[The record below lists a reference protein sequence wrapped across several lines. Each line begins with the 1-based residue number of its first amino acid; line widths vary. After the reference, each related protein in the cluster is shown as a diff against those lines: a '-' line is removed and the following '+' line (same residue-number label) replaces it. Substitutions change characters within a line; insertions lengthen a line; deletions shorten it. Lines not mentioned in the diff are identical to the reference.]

1 MTGIIKGDNGGR
13 GEGSVGIPLEQLAVN
28 TIRMLA
34 LDAIQ
39 KAKSGH
45 PGLPL
50 GAAPIG
56 YVLFRRIMK
65 HNPRNPQW
73 FNRDRFILSAGHGS
87 AMLYALLYLCGYEKM
102 SLEELKNFRQWGSL
116 TPGHPE
122 RCPECGIEMT
132 TGPLGQG
139 FATGVGVAIAEAHL
153 AARFNKPGFP
163 IIDHY
168 TYALVSDGD
177 IMEGVA
183 QEAASL
189 AGHLKLGKLIYIY
202 DNNHISLSGETK
214 ICFTEDV
221 KAHFLAY
228 GWQVLEVPDGNDL
241 EAIAQAIE
249 EAKKDTEHPSL
260 IMVTTHIG
268 YGSPKQDTFEV
279 HGSPLKPEE
288 VVETKKFFNWPLDQ
302 EFYVPPEV
310 LAHMREV
317 VALGEKEEKEW
328 QELFAAYSREYPEE
342 AKVLQMMMRGELPE
356 GWDRDLPVFTPDAGS
371 MATRSVGGKI
381 LNILADRI
389 PSLIG
394 GSADLDPS
402 TNTVLKGKGSFQAPA
417 SLPSGTQ
424 GLVDGPIGYEGRNIA
439 FGVREHAMGA
449 ILNGI
454 AIHGGLIPFGA
465 TFFVFSDYMRPA
477 VRLAALS
484 HCKVIYVWTHDS
496 VGVGE
501 DGPTHQPVE
510 HLMSFRVMPNMVC
523 IRPADANETREA
535 WKAALAWQ
543 KGPVAL
549 ILTRQ
554 NVPVIDQNKYGKA
567 EGLHKGAYIL
577 ADNSQGDPELIIL
590 ASGSEVHV
598 ALEAYERLAAE
609 GVRVRV
615 VSMPSFELFEEQ
627 PESYREE
634 VLPRKVRKRIAI
646 EAGATL
652 GWYKYVGSEGEVI
665 GIDRF
670 GASAP
675 GKLVLEKLGLSV
687 ENLLAKARALLAQ

>member
-1 MTGIIKGDNGGR
+1 M
-13 GEGSVGIPLEQLAVN
+13 EEPLEQLAVK

-34 LDAIQ
+34 LDTVQ

-56 YVLFRRIMK
+56 YVLFRRFLK

-87 AMLYALLYLCGYEKM
+87 ALLYALLYLSGYEGI
-102 SLEELKNFRQWGSL
+102 SLEELKNFRQWGSH

-122 RCPECGIEMT
+122 RCVSCGIETT

-153 AARFNKPGFP
+153 AARFNRPGFP
-163 IIDHY
+163 VIDHY

-177 IMEGVA
+177 LMEGVA

-189 AGHLKLGKLIYIY
+189 AGHLRLGKLIYLF
-202 DNNHISLSGETK
+202 DSNRVSLSGETRV
-214 ICFTEDV
+214 CFTEDV
-221 KAHFLAY
+221 KKHFEAY
-228 GWQVLEVPDGNDL
+228 GWQVLEVRDGNDL
-241 EAIAQAIE
+241 EELARTVE
-249 EAKKDTEHPSL
+249 EAREDKEHPSL
-260 IMVTTHIG
+260 IVVSTHIG

-279 HGSPLKPEE
+279 HGAPLKPEE
-288 VVETKKFFNWPLDQ
+288 VVETKKFFGWPVES
-302 EFYVPPEV
+302 EFYVPDEV
-310 LAHMREV
+310 LTHMREIIGE
-317 VALGEKEEKEW
+317 GEKQEREW
-328 QELFAAYSREYPEE
+328 QNLFEAYSREFPEE
-342 AKVLQMMMRGELPE
+342 AATLRMMMAGELPT
-356 GWDRDLPVFTPDAGS
+356 GWADNLPVFEPGAGA

-381 LNILADRI
+381 LNLLAEKV
-389 PSLIG
+389 PALIG

-402 TNTVLKGKGSFQAPA
+402 TNTVLKGKGSFQAPG
-417 SLPSGTQ
+417 SCPSGTQ
-424 GLVDGPIGYEGRNIA
+424 GLVDGPLGYEGRNIA

-484 HCKVIYVWTHDS
+484 HCKVVYVWTHDS

-510 HLMSFRVMPNMVC
+510 HLMSLRAMPNLIL

-535 WKAALAWQ
+535 WKVALERQ
-543 KGPVAL
+543 GGPVAL

-554 NVPVIDQNKYGKA
+554 NVPILDQNKYGRA
-567 EGLHKGAYIL
+567 EGLRKGAYIL
-577 ADNSQGDPELIIL
+577 TDNSDGNPELIII

-598 ALEAYERLAAE
+598 ALETYEKLVAE
-609 GVRVRV
+609 GVKVRV
-615 VSMPSFELFEEQ
+615 VSMPSFELFEMQ
-627 PESYREE
+627 PKEYRDT
-634 VLPRKVRKRIAI
+634 VLPPAVRKRLAI

-652 GWYKYVGSEGEVI
+652 GWYKYVGTEGEVV

-675 GKLVLEKLGLSV
+675 GKVVLERLGISA
-687 ENLLAKARALLAQ
+687 ENLLSKAKALLGR

>member
-1 MTGIIKGDNGGR
+1 
-13 GEGSVGIPLEQLAVN
+13 LEQLAVK

-34 LDAIQ
+34 LDTVQ

-56 YVLFRRIMK
+56 YVLFRRFLK
-65 HNPRNPQW
+65 HNPRNPRW

-87 AMLYALLYLCGYEKM
+87 ALLYALLYLSGYEGI
-102 SLEELKNFRQWGSL
+102 SLEELKNFRQWGSH

-122 RCPECGIEMT
+122 RCVSCGIETT

-153 AARFNKPGFP
+153 AARFNRPGFP
-163 IIDHY
+163 VIDHY

-177 IMEGVA
+177 LMEGVA

-189 AGHLKLGKLIYIY
+189 AGHLRLGKLIYLF
-202 DNNHISLSGETK
+202 DSNKISLSGETRV
-214 ICFTEDV
+214 CFTEDV
-221 KAHFLAY
+221 KKHFEAY
-228 GWQVLEVPDGNDL
+228 GWQVLEVRDGNNL
-241 EAIAQAIE
+241 EELAQAIK
-249 EAKKDTEHPSL
+249 EAREDKEHPSL
-260 IMVTTHIG
+260 IVVSTHIG

-279 HGSPLKPEE
+279 HGAPLKPEE
-288 VVETKKFFNWPLDQ
+288 VVETKKFFGWPVES
-302 EFYVPPEV
+302 EFYVPDEV
-310 LAHMREV
+310 LTHMREIIGE
-317 VALGEKEEKEW
+317 GEKQEREW
-328 QELFAAYSREYPEE
+328 QNLFEAYSREFPEE
-342 AKVLQMMMRGELPE
+342 AATLRMMMAGELPT
-356 GWDRDLPVFTPDAGS
+356 GWADNLPIFEPAAGA

-381 LNILADRI
+381 LNLLAEKV
-389 PSLIG
+389 PALIG

-402 TNTVLKGKGSFQAPA
+402 TNTVLKGKGSFQAPGNC
-417 SLPSGTQ
+417 PQGTQ
-424 GLVDGPIGYEGRNIA
+424 GLVDGPLGYEGRNIA

-484 HCKVIYVWTHDS
+484 HCKVVYVWTHDS

-510 HLMSFRVMPNMVC
+510 HLMSLRAMPNLIL

-535 WKAALAWQ
+535 WKVALERQ
-543 KGPVAL
+543 GGPVAL

-554 NVPVIDQNKYGKA
+554 NVPILDQNKYGRA
-567 EGLHKGAYIL
+567 EGLRKGAYIL
-577 ADNSQGDPELIIL
+577 TDNSDGNPELIII

-598 ALEAYERLAAE
+598 ALEAYEKLVAE
-609 GVRVRV
+609 GVKVRV
-615 VSMPSFELFEEQ
+615 VSMPSFELFEMQ
-627 PESYREE
+627 PKEYRDT
-634 VLPRKVRKRIAI
+634 VLPPAVRKRLAI

-652 GWYKYVGSEGEVI
+652 GWYKYVGTEGEVV

-675 GKLVLEKLGLSV
+675 GKVVLERLGISA
-687 ENLLAKARALLAQ
+687 ENLLSKAKALLGR

>member
-1 MTGIIKGDNGGR
+1 MKEV
-13 GEGSVGIPLEQLAVN
+13 EGPLEQLAVK

-34 LDAIQ
+34 LDTVQ

-56 YVLFRRIMK
+56 YVLFRRFLK
-65 HNPRNPQW
+65 HNPRNPRW

-87 AMLYALLYLCGYEKM
+87 ALLYALLYLSGYEGI
-102 SLEELKNFRQWGSL
+102 SLEELKNFRQWGSH

-122 RCPECGIEMT
+122 RCVSCGIETT

-153 AARFNKPGFP
+153 AARFNRPGFP
-163 IIDHY
+163 VIDHY

-177 IMEGVA
+177 LMEGVA

-189 AGHLKLGKLIYIY
+189 AGHLRLGKLIYLF
-202 DNNHISLSGETK
+202 DSNRVSLSGETRV
-214 ICFTEDV
+214 CFTEDV
-221 KAHFLAY
+221 KKHFEAY
-228 GWQVLEVPDGNDL
+228 GWQVLEVRDGNNL
-241 EAIAQAIE
+241 EELAQAIK
-249 EAKKDTEHPSL
+249 EAREDKEHPSL
-260 IMVTTHIG
+260 IVVSTHIG

-279 HGSPLKPEE
+279 HGAPLKPEE
-288 VVETKKFFNWPLDQ
+288 VVETKKFFGWPVES
-302 EFYVPPEV
+302 EFYVPDEV
-310 LAHMREV
+310 LTHMREIIGE
-317 VALGEKEEKEW
+317 GEKQEREW
-328 QELFAAYSREYPEE
+328 QNLFEAYSREFPEE
-342 AKVLQMMMRGELPE
+342 AATLRMMMAGELPT
-356 GWDRDLPVFTPDAGS
+356 GWADNLPIFEPAAGA

-381 LNILADRI
+381 LNLLAEKV
-389 PSLIG
+389 PALIG

-402 TNTVLKGKGSFQAPA
+402 TNTALKGKGSFQAPG
-417 SLPSGTQ
+417 SCPSGTQ
-424 GLVDGPIGYEGRNIA
+424 GLVDGPLGYEGRNIA

-484 HCKVIYVWTHDS
+484 HCKVVYVWTHDS

-510 HLMSFRVMPNMVC
+510 HLMSLRAMPNLIL

-535 WKAALAWQ
+535 WKVALERQ
-543 KGPVAL
+543 GGPVAL

-554 NVPVIDQNKYGKA
+554 NVPILDQNKYGRA
-567 EGLHKGAYIL
+567 EGLRKGAYIL
-577 ADNSQGDPELIIL
+577 TDNSDGNPELIII

-598 ALEAYERLAAE
+598 ALETYEKLVAE
-609 GVRVRV
+609 GVKVRV
-615 VSMPSFELFEEQ
+615 VSMPSFELFEMQLKE
-627 PESYREE
+627 YRDT
-634 VLPRKVRKRIAI
+634 VLPPAVRKRLAI

-652 GWYKYVGSEGEVI
+652 GWYKYVGTEGEVV

-675 GKLVLEKLGLSV
+675 GKVVLERLGISA
-687 ENLLAKARALLAQ
+687 ENLLSKAKALLGR

>member
-1 MTGIIKGDNGGR
+1 VKEV
-13 GEGSVGIPLEQLAVN
+13 EGPLEQLAVK

-34 LDAIQ
+34 LDTVQ

-56 YVLFRRIMK
+56 YVLFRRFLK
-65 HNPRNPQW
+65 HNPRNPRW

-87 AMLYALLYLCGYEKM
+87 ALLYALLYLSGYEGI
-102 SLEELKNFRQWGSL
+102 SLEELKNFRQWGSH

-122 RCPECGIEMT
+122 RCVSCGIETT

-153 AARFNKPGFP
+153 AARFNRPGFP
-163 IIDHY
+163 VIDHY

-177 IMEGVA
+177 LMEGVA

-189 AGHLKLGKLIYIY
+189 AGHLRLGKLIYLF
-202 DNNHISLSGETK
+202 DSNKISLSGETRV
-214 ICFTEDV
+214 CFTEDV
-221 KAHFLAY
+221 KKHFEAY
-228 GWQVLEVPDGNDL
+228 GWQVLEVRDGNDL
-241 EAIAQAIE
+241 EELARTVE
-249 EAKKDTEHPSL
+249 EAREDKEHPSL
-260 IMVTTHIG
+260 IVVSTHIG

-279 HGSPLKPEE
+279 HGAPLKPEE
-288 VVETKKFFNWPLDQ
+288 VVETKKFFGWPVES
-302 EFYVPPEV
+302 EFYVPDEV
-310 LAHMREV
+310 LTHMREIIGE
-317 VALGEKEEKEW
+317 GEKQEREW
-328 QELFAAYSREYPEE
+328 QNLFEAYSREFPEE
-342 AKVLQMMMRGELPE
+342 AATLRMMMAGELPT
-356 GWDRDLPVFTPDAGS
+356 GWADNLPIFEPGAGA

-381 LNILADRI
+381 LNLLAEKV
-389 PSLIG
+389 PALIG

-402 TNTVLKGKGSFQAPA
+402 TNTVLKGKGSFQAPGNC
-417 SLPSGTQ
+417 PQGTQ
-424 GLVDGPIGYEGRNIA
+424 GLVDGPLGYEGRNIA

-484 HCKVIYVWTHDS
+484 HCKVVYVWTHDS

-510 HLMSFRVMPNMVC
+510 HLMSLRAMPNLIL

-535 WKAALAWQ
+535 WKVALERQ
-543 KGPVAL
+543 GGPVAL

-554 NVPVIDQNKYGKA
+554 NVPILDQNKYGRA
-567 EGLHKGAYIL
+567 EGLRKGAYIL
-577 ADNSQGDPELIIL
+577 TDNSDGNPELIII

-598 ALEAYERLAAE
+598 ALEAYEKLVAE
-609 GVRVRV
+609 GVKVRV
-615 VSMPSFELFEEQ
+615 VSMPSFELFEMQ
-627 PESYREE
+627 PKEYRDT
-634 VLPRKVRKRIAI
+634 VLPPAVRKRLAI

-652 GWYKYVGSEGEVI
+652 GWYKYVGTEGEVV

-675 GKLVLEKLGLSV
+675 GKVVLERLGISA
-687 ENLLAKARALLAQ
+687 ENLLSKAKALLGR

>member
-1 MTGIIKGDNGGR
+1 M
-13 GEGSVGIPLEQLAVN
+13 EQLAVK

-34 LDAIQ
+34 LDTVQ

-56 YVLFRRIMK
+56 YVLFRRFLK
-65 HNPRNPQW
+65 HNPRNPRW

-87 AMLYALLYLCGYEKM
+87 ALLYALLYLSGYEGI
-102 SLEELKNFRQWGSL
+102 SLEELKNFRQWGSH

-122 RCPECGIEMT
+122 RCVSCGIETT

-153 AARFNKPGFP
+153 AARFNRPGFP
-163 IIDHY
+163 VIDHY

-177 IMEGVA
+177 LMEGVA

-189 AGHLKLGKLIYIY
+189 AGHLRLGKLIYLF
-202 DNNHISLSGETK
+202 DSNKISLSGETRV
-214 ICFTEDV
+214 CFTEDV
-221 KAHFLAY
+221 KKHFEAY
-228 GWQVLEVPDGNDL
+228 GWQVLEVRDGNNL
-241 EAIAQAIE
+241 EELAQAIK
-249 EAKKDTEHPSL
+249 EAREDKDHPSL
-260 IMVTTHIG
+260 IVVSTHIG

-279 HGSPLKPEE
+279 HGAPLKPEE
-288 VVETKKFFNWPLDQ
+288 VVETKKFFGWPVES
-302 EFYVPPEV
+302 EFYVPDEV
-310 LAHMREV
+310 LTHMREIIGE
-317 VALGEKEEKEW
+317 GEKQEREW
-328 QELFAAYSREYPEE
+328 QNLFEAYSREFPEE
-342 AKVLQMMMRGELPE
+342 AATLRMMMAGELPT
-356 GWDRDLPVFTPDAGS
+356 GWADNLPVFEPGAGA

-381 LNILADRI
+381 LNLLAEKV
-389 PSLIG
+389 PALIG

-402 TNTVLKGKGSFQAPA
+402 TNTVLKGKGSFQAPG
-417 SLPSGTQ
+417 SCPSGTQ
-424 GLVDGPIGYEGRNIA
+424 GLVDGPLGYEGRNIA

-484 HCKVIYVWTHDS
+484 HCKVVYVWTHDS

-510 HLMSFRVMPNMVC
+510 HLMSLRAMPNLIL

-535 WKAALAWQ
+535 WKVALERQ
-543 KGPVAL
+543 GGPVAL

-554 NVPVIDQNKYGKA
+554 NVPILDQNKYGRA
-567 EGLHKGAYIL
+567 EGLRKGAYIL
-577 ADNSQGDPELIIL
+577 TDNSDGNPELIII

-598 ALEAYERLAAE
+598 ALEAYEKLVAE
-609 GVRVRV
+609 GVKVRV
-615 VSMPSFELFEEQ
+615 VSMPSFELFEMQ
-627 PESYREE
+627 PKEYRDT
-634 VLPRKVRKRIAI
+634 VLPPAVRKRLAI

-652 GWYKYVGSEGEVI
+652 GWYKYVGTEGEVV

-675 GKLVLEKLGLSV
+675 GKVVLERLGISA
-687 ENLLAKARALLAQ
+687 ENLLSKAKALLGR

>member
-1 MTGIIKGDNGGR
+1 MD
-13 GEGSVGIPLEQLAVN
+13 VPLEQLAVK
-28 TIRMLA
+28 TIRMLS
-34 LDAIQ
+34 LDTVQ
-39 KAKSGH
+39 RAKSGH

-56 YVLFRRIMK
+56 YVLFRRFMN

-87 AMLYALLYLCGYEKM
+87 ALLYSLLYLSGYEGI
-102 SLEELKNFRQWGSL
+102 SLEELKNFRQWGSH

-122 RCPECGIEMT
+122 RCMKCGIETT

-153 AARFNKPGFP
+153 AARFNRPGFP
-163 IIDHY
+163 VIDHH
-168 TYALVSDGD
+168 TYALVSEGD
-177 IMEGVA
+177 LMEGVA

-189 AGHLKLGKLIYIY
+189 AGHLKLGKLIYLF
-202 DNNHISLSGETK
+202 DKNEISLSGATQ

-221 KAHFLAY
+221 KMHFLAY
-228 GWQVLEVPDGNDL
+228 GWQVLEVEDGNNL
-241 EAIAQAIE
+241 IELIQAIE
-249 EAKKDTEHPSL
+249 KAKEDREHPSL
-260 IMVTTHIG
+260 IIVSTHIG

-288 VVETKKFFNWPLDQ
+288 VVETKKFFDWPLEPD
-302 EFYVPPEV
+302 FYVPEEV
-310 LAHMREV
+310 LAHMRGVIVE
-317 VALGEKEEKEW
+317 GEKKEKEW
-328 QELFAAYSREYPEE
+328 QELFEAYLQAFPEE
-342 AKVLQMMMRGELPE
+342 AKTLKMMMAGELPE
-356 GWDRDLPVFTPDAGS
+356 NWAEGLPVFEPSAGA

-381 LNILADRI
+381 LNLLSDRI

-402 TNTVLKGKGSFQAPA
+402 TNTALKGKGSFQTPGICAPQ
-417 SLPSGTQ
+417 TQ
-424 GLVDGPIGYEGRNIA
+424 GLVDGPLGYEGRNIA

-454 AIHGGLIPFGA
+454 AVHGGLIPFGA

-477 VRLAALS
+477 VRVAALS
-484 HCKVIYVWTHDS
+484 HNKVIYVWTHDS

-501 DGPTHQPVE
+501 DGPTHQPIE
-510 HLMSFRVMPNMVC
+510 QLMSLRVMPNLIL

-535 WKAALAWQ
+535 WKVAVEH
-543 KGPVAL
+543 KNGPVAL

-554 NVPVIDQNKYGKA
+554 NVPVLDQNKYGKA
-567 EGLHKGAYIL
+567 EGLRKGAYVL
-577 ADNSQGDPELIIL
+577 ADNAQGLPELILI

-598 ALEAYERLAAE
+598 ALEAYEKLVAE
-609 GVRVRV
+609 GVKVRV
-615 VSMPSFELFEEQ
+615 VSMPSFELFEAQ
-627 PESYREE
+627 PKEYQDMI
-634 VLPRKVRKRIAI
+634 LPPAVKKRIAI

-652 GWYKYVGSEGEVI
+652 GWYKYVGQEGEVI

-675 GKLVLEKLGLSV
+675 GKLVLEKLGINV
-687 ENLLAKARALLAQ
+687 ENLLSKAKALLNR

>member
-1 MTGIIKGDNGGR
+1 M
-13 GEGSVGIPLEQLAVN
+13 EASLEQLAVK

-56 YVLFRRIMK
+56 YVLFRRFLK
-65 HNPRNPQW
+65 HNPKNPQW
-73 FNRDRFILSAGHGS
+73 FNRDRFLLSAGHGS
-87 AMLYALLYLCGYEKM
+87 AMLYALLYLCGYEGM
-102 SLEELKNFRQWGSL
+102 SLEELKNFRQWGSR

-122 RCPECGIEMT
+122 RCIQCGIETT

-153 AARFNKPGFP
+153 AARFNRPGFP
-163 IIDHY
+163 IVDHY

-177 IMEGVA
+177 LMEGVT

-189 AGHLKLGKLIYIY
+189 AGHLKLGKLVYLY
-202 DNNHISLSGETK
+202 DNNHVSLSGETK

-221 KAHFLAY
+221 KMHFTAY
-228 GWQVLEVPDGNDL
+228 GWQVLEVKDGNDL
-241 EAIAQAIE
+241 DAIARAIE

-260 IMVTTHIG
+260 IMVSTHLG

-288 VVETKKFFNWPLDQ
+288 AIETKKFFNWPLEPD
-302 EFYVPPEV
+302 FYVPEEV

-317 VALGEKEEKEW
+317 IGEGEQREKEW

-342 AKVLQMMMRGELPE
+342 AKTLKMMMNGELPPD
-356 GWDRDLPVFTPDAGS
+356 WDKNLPVFEPSAGPV
-371 MATRSVGGKI
+371 ATRSVGGKV
-381 LNILADRI
+381 LNILAERI

-402 TNTVLKGKGSFQAPA
+402 TNTVLRGKGSFQAPHTCT
-417 SLPSGTQ
+417 PGTQ
-424 GLVDGPIGYEGRNIA
+424 GLVDGPLSYEGRNIA

-454 AIHGGLIPFGA
+454 AIHGGLLPFGA

-477 VRLAALS
+477 VRIAALS
-484 HCKVIYVWTHDS
+484 HCKVVYVWTHDS

-510 HLMSFRVMPNMVC
+510 HLMSFRVMPNLVC

-535 WKAALAWQ
+535 WKVAIERQ
-543 KGPVAL
+543 EGPVAL

-554 NVPVIDQNKYGKA
+554 NVPIIDQNRYGKA
-567 EGLHKGAYIL
+567 DGLRKGAYVL
-577 ADNSQGDPELIIL
+577 ADSSQGSPDLIII

-598 ALEAYERLAAE
+598 ALEAYERLAQE
-609 GVRVRV
+609 GMKVRV

-627 PESYREE
+627 PKSYRDE
-634 VLPRKVRKRIAI
+634 VLPPTVRKRIAI
-646 EAGATL
+646 EAGASL
-652 GWYKYVGSEGEVI
+652 GWYKYVGMEGEVI
-665 GIDRF
+665 GVDRF

-675 GKLVLEKLGLSV
+675 GKLVLEKFGIGVDNLLTKART
-687 ENLLAKARALLAQ
+687 LLAK

>member
-1 MTGIIKGDNGGR
+1 MKEV
-13 GEGSVGIPLEQLAVN
+13 EGPLEQLAVK

-34 LDAIQ
+34 LDTVQ

-56 YVLFRRIMK
+56 YVLFRRFLK
-65 HNPRNPQW
+65 HNPRNPRW

-87 AMLYALLYLCGYEKM
+87 ALLYALLYLSGYEGI
-102 SLEELKNFRQWGSL
+102 SLEELKNFRQWGSH

-122 RCPECGIEMT
+122 RCVSCGIETT

-153 AARFNKPGFP
+153 AARFNRPGFP
-163 IIDHY
+163 VIDHY

-177 IMEGVA
+177 LMEGVA

-189 AGHLKLGKLIYIY
+189 AGHLRLGKLIYLF
-202 DNNHISLSGETK
+202 DSNKISLSGETRV
-214 ICFTEDV
+214 CFTEDV
-221 KAHFLAY
+221 KKHFEAY
-228 GWQVLEVPDGNDL
+228 GWQVLEVRDGNNL
-241 EAIAQAIE
+241 EELAQAIK
-249 EAKKDTEHPSL
+249 EAREDKDHPSL
-260 IMVTTHIG
+260 IVVSTHIG

-279 HGSPLKPEE
+279 HGAPLKPEE
-288 VVETKKFFNWPLDQ
+288 VVETKKFFGWPVES
-302 EFYVPPEV
+302 EFYVPDEV
-310 LAHMREV
+310 LTHMREIIGE
-317 VALGEKEEKEW
+317 GEKQEREW
-328 QELFAAYSREYPEE
+328 QNLFEAYSREFPEE
-342 AKVLQMMMRGELPE
+342 AATLRMMMAGELPT
-356 GWDRDLPVFTPDAGS
+356 GWADNLPVFEPGAGA

-381 LNILADRI
+381 LNLLAEKV
-389 PSLIG
+389 PALIG

-402 TNTVLKGKGSFQAPA
+402 TNTVLKGKGSFQAPG
-417 SLPSGTQ
+417 SCPSGTQ
-424 GLVDGPIGYEGRNIA
+424 GLVDGPLGYEGRNIA

-484 HCKVIYVWTHDS
+484 HCKVVYVWTHDS

-510 HLMSFRVMPNMVC
+510 HLMSLRAMPNLIL

-535 WKAALAWQ
+535 WKVALERQ
-543 KGPVAL
+543 GGPVAL

-554 NVPVIDQNKYGKA
+554 NVPILDQNKYGRA
-567 EGLHKGAYIL
+567 EGLRKGAYIL
-577 ADNSQGDPELIIL
+577 TDNSDGNPELIII

-598 ALEAYERLAAE
+598 ALEAYEKLVAE
-609 GVRVRV
+609 GVKVRV
-615 VSMPSFELFEEQ
+615 VSMPSFELFEMQ
-627 PESYREE
+627 PKEYRDT
-634 VLPRKVRKRIAI
+634 VLPPAVRKRLAI

-652 GWYKYVGSEGEVI
+652 GWYKYVGTEGEVV

-675 GKLVLEKLGLSV
+675 GKVVLERLGISA
-687 ENLLAKARALLAQ
+687 ENLLSKAKALLGR

>member
-1 MTGIIKGDNGGR
+1 M
-13 GEGSVGIPLEQLAVN
+13 EQLAVK

-34 LDAIQ
+34 LDTVQ

-56 YVLFRRIMK
+56 YVLFRRFLK
-65 HNPRNPQW
+65 HNPRNPRW

-87 AMLYALLYLCGYEKM
+87 ALLYALLYLSGYEGI
-102 SLEELKNFRQWGSL
+102 SLEELKNFRQWGSH

-122 RCPECGIEMT
+122 RCVSCGIETT

-153 AARFNKPGFP
+153 AARFNRPGFP
-163 IIDHY
+163 VIDHY

-177 IMEGVA
+177 LMEGVA

-189 AGHLKLGKLIYIY
+189 AGHLRLGKLIYLF
-202 DNNHISLSGETK
+202 DSNKISLSGETRV
-214 ICFTEDV
+214 CFTEDV
-221 KAHFLAY
+221 KKHFEAY
-228 GWQVLEVPDGNDL
+228 GWQVLEVRDGNNL
-241 EAIAQAIE
+241 EELAQAIK
-249 EAKKDTEHPSL
+249 EAREDKEHPSL
-260 IMVTTHIG
+260 IVVSTHIG

-279 HGSPLKPEE
+279 HGAPLKPEE
-288 VVETKKFFNWPLDQ
+288 VVETKKFFGWPVES
-302 EFYVPPEV
+302 EFYVPDEV
-310 LAHMREV
+310 LTHMREIIGE
-317 VALGEKEEKEW
+317 GEKQEREW
-328 QELFAAYSREYPEE
+328 QNLFEAYSREFPEE
-342 AKVLQMMMRGELPE
+342 AATLRMMMAGELPT
-356 GWDRDLPVFTPDAGS
+356 GWADNLPIFEPAAGA

-381 LNILADRI
+381 LNLLAEKV
-389 PSLIG
+389 PALIG

-402 TNTVLKGKGSFQAPA
+402 TNTVLKGKGSFQAPGNC
-417 SLPSGTQ
+417 PQGTQ
-424 GLVDGPIGYEGRNIA
+424 GLVDGPLGYEGRNIA

-484 HCKVIYVWTHDS
+484 HCKVVYVWTHDS

-510 HLMSFRVMPNMVC
+510 HLMSLRAMPNLIL

-535 WKAALAWQ
+535 WKVALERQ
-543 KGPVAL
+543 GGPVAL

-554 NVPVIDQNKYGKA
+554 NVPILDQNKYGRA
-567 EGLHKGAYIL
+567 EGLRKGAYIL
-577 ADNSQGDPELIIL
+577 TDNSDGNPELIII

-598 ALEAYERLAAE
+598 ALEAYEKLVAE
-609 GVRVRV
+609 GVKVRV
-615 VSMPSFELFEEQ
+615 VSMPSFELFEMQ
-627 PESYREE
+627 PKEYRDT
-634 VLPRKVRKRIAI
+634 VLPPAVRKRLAI

-652 GWYKYVGSEGEVI
+652 GWYKYVGTEGEVV

-675 GKLVLEKLGLSV
+675 GKVVLERLGISA
-687 ENLLAKARALLAQ
+687 ENLLSKAKALLGR

>member
-1 MTGIIKGDNGGR
+1 M
-13 GEGSVGIPLEQLAVN
+13 SLEQLAVK

-34 LDAIQ
+34 LDTVQ

-50 GAAPIG
+50 GAAPVG
-56 YVLFRRIMK
+56 YILFRRFMN

-87 AMLYALLYLCGYEKM
+87 ALLYSLLYLSGYEGI
-102 SLEELKNFRQWGSL
+102 SLGELKNFRQWGSH

-122 RCPECGIEMT
+122 RCIECGIETT

-139 FATGVGVAIAEAHL
+139 FAMGVGVAIAEAHL
-153 AARFNKPGFP
+153 AARFNRPGFP
-163 IIDHY
+163 VIDHY
-168 TYALVSDGD
+168 TYALVSEGD

-189 AGHLKLGKLIYIY
+189 AGHLKLGKLIYLF
-202 DNNHISLSGETK
+202 DSNEISLSGETR

-221 KAHFLAY
+221 KMHFVAY
-228 GWQVLEVPDGNDL
+228 GWQVLEVKDGNDL
-241 EAIAQAIE
+241 TELARAIE
-249 EAKKDTEHPSL
+249 KAKEDKEHPSL
-260 IMVTTHIG
+260 IMVSTHIG

-288 VVETKKFFNWPLDQ
+288 VVETKKFFGWPLEPD
-302 EFYVPPEV
+302 FYVPEEV
-310 LAHMREV
+310 LSHMREV
-317 VALGEKEEKEW
+317 ISEGEKKEQEW
-328 QELFAAYSREYPEE
+328 QELLEAYSRAFPEE
-342 AKVLQMMMRGELPE
+342 AKMLRMMTAGELPE
-356 GWDRDLPVFTPDAGS
+356 NWAEGLPVFEPSAGT

-381 LNILADRI
+381 LNLLSDKV

-402 TNTVLKGKGSFQAPA
+402 TNTVLKGKGSFQAP
-417 SLPSGTQ
+417 SVCVSGTQ
-424 GLVDGPIGYEGRNIA
+424 GLVDGPLGYEGRNIA

-454 AIHGGLIPFGA
+454 AVHGGLIPFGA

-477 VRLAALS
+477 VRVAALS

-510 HLMSFRVMPNMVC
+510 QLMSFRVMPNLVL

-535 WKAALAWQ
+535 WKVAVER
-543 KGPVAL
+543 KDSPVAL

-554 NVPVIDQNKYGKA
+554 NVPVLDQNKYGKA
-567 EGLHKGAYIL
+567 EGLKKGAYVL
-577 ADNSQGDPELIIL
+577 ADSAQDVPQLIII

-598 ALEAYERLAAE
+598 ALEAYEKLVAE
-609 GVRVRV
+609 GVKVRV

-627 PESYREE
+627 PKEYQDM
-634 VLPRKVRKRIAI
+634 VLPPAVRKRIAI

-652 GWYKYVGSEGEVI
+652 GWYKYVGREGEVI

-675 GKLVLEKLGLSV
+675 GKVVLEKLGISA
-687 ENLLAKARALLAQ
+687 ENLLNRAKALLNR

>member
-1 MTGIIKGDNGGR
+1 MGIA
-13 GEGSVGIPLEQLAVN
+13 LEQLAVK

-34 LDAIQ
+34 LDTVQ

-50 GAAPIG
+50 GAAPVG
-56 YVLFRRIMK
+56 YILFRRFMN
-65 HNPRNPQW
+65 HNPRDPQW

-87 AMLYALLYLCGYEKM
+87 ALLYSLLYLSGYEGI
-102 SLEELKNFRQWGSL
+102 SLEELKNFRQWGSH

-122 RCPECGIEMT
+122 RCIECGIETT

-139 FATGVGVAIAEAHL
+139 FAMGVGVAIAEAHL
-153 AARFNKPGFP
+153 AARFNRPGFP
-163 IIDHY
+163 VIDHY
-168 TYALVSDGD
+168 TYALVSEGD
-177 IMEGVA
+177 LMEGVA

-189 AGHLKLGKLIYIY
+189 AGHLRLGKLIYLF
-202 DNNHISLSGETK
+202 DSNEISLSGETR
-214 ICFTEDV
+214 ICFTEDI
-221 KAHFLAY
+221 KMHFVAC
-228 GWQVLEVPDGNDL
+228 GWQVLEVKDGNDL
-241 EAIAQAIE
+241 TELAQAIE
-249 EAKKDTEHPSL
+249 KAKEDKEHPSL
-260 IMVTTHIG
+260 IMVSTHIG

-288 VVETKKFFNWPLDQ
+288 VVKTKKFFDWPLEPD
-302 EFYVPPEV
+302 FYVPEEV

-317 VALGEKEEKEW
+317 ISKGEKKE
-328 QELFAAYSREYPEE
+328 QEWHKLLEAYSRAFPED
-342 AKVLQMMMRGELPE
+342 AKMLKMMMAGELPE
-356 GWDRDLPVFTPDAGS
+356 NWAEGLPVFEPSAGA

-381 LNILADRI
+381 LNLLSDKI

-402 TNTVLKGKGSFQAPA
+402 TNTVLKGKGSFQAPGVCV
-417 SLPSGTQ
+417 SGTQ
-424 GLVDGPIGYEGRNIA
+424 GLVDGPLGYEGRNIA

-454 AIHGGLIPFGA
+454 AVHGGLIPFGA

-477 VRLAALS
+477 VRVAALS

-510 HLMSFRVMPNMVC
+510 QLMSFRVMPNLVL

-535 WKAALAWQ
+535 WKVAVER
-543 KGPVAL
+543 KGSPVAL

-554 NVPVIDQNKYGKA
+554 NVPVLDQNKYGKA
-567 EGLHKGAYIL
+567 EGLKKGAYVL
-577 ADNSQGDPELIIL
+577 ADSSQGLPQLIII

-598 ALEAYERLAAE
+598 ALEAYEKLVAE
-609 GVRVRV
+609 GVKVRV

-627 PESYREE
+627 PKEYRDM
-634 VLPRKVRKRIAI
+634 VLPPAVRKRIAI

-652 GWYKYVGSEGEVI
+652 GWYKYVGQEGEVI

-675 GKLVLEKLGLSV
+675 GKVVLEKLGISV
-687 ENLLAKARALLAQ
+687 ENLLSRAKALLNR

>member
-1 MTGIIKGDNGGR
+1 
-13 GEGSVGIPLEQLAVN
+13 LEQLAVK

-34 LDAIQ
+34 LDTVQ

-56 YVLFRRIMK
+56 YVLFRRFLK
-65 HNPRNPQW
+65 HNPRNPRW

-87 AMLYALLYLCGYEKM
+87 ALLYALLYLSGYEGI
-102 SLEELKNFRQWGSL
+102 SLEELKNFRQWGSH

-122 RCPECGIEMT
+122 RCVSCGIETT

-153 AARFNKPGFP
+153 AARFNRPGFP
-163 IIDHY
+163 VIDHY

-177 IMEGVA
+177 LMEGVA

-189 AGHLKLGKLIYIY
+189 AGHLRLGKLIYLF
-202 DNNHISLSGETK
+202 DSNKISLSGETRV
-214 ICFTEDV
+214 CFTEDV
-221 KAHFLAY
+221 KKHFEAY
-228 GWQVLEVPDGNDL
+228 GWQVLEVRDGNNL
-241 EAIAQAIE
+241 EELAQAIK
-249 EAKKDTEHPSL
+249 EAREDKDHPSL
-260 IMVTTHIG
+260 IVVSTHIG

-279 HGSPLKPEE
+279 HGAPLKPEE
-288 VVETKKFFNWPLDQ
+288 VVETKKFFGWPVES
-302 EFYVPPEV
+302 EFYVPDEV
-310 LAHMREV
+310 LTHMREIIGE
-317 VALGEKEEKEW
+317 GEKQEREW
-328 QELFAAYSREYPEE
+328 QNLFEAYSREFPEE
-342 AKVLQMMMRGELPE
+342 AATLRMMMAGELPT
-356 GWDRDLPVFTPDAGS
+356 GWADNLPVFEPGAGA

-381 LNILADRI
+381 LNLLAEKV
-389 PSLIG
+389 PALIG

-402 TNTVLKGKGSFQAPA
+402 TNTVLKGKGSFQAPG
-417 SLPSGTQ
+417 SCPSGTQ
-424 GLVDGPIGYEGRNIA
+424 GLVDGPLGYEGRNIA

-484 HCKVIYVWTHDS
+484 HCKVVYVWTHDS

-510 HLMSFRVMPNMVC
+510 HLMSLRAMPNLIL

-535 WKAALAWQ
+535 WKVALERQ
-543 KGPVAL
+543 GGPVAL

-554 NVPVIDQNKYGKA
+554 NVPILDQNKYGRA
-567 EGLHKGAYIL
+567 EGLRKGAYIL
-577 ADNSQGDPELIIL
+577 TDNSDGNPELIII

-598 ALEAYERLAAE
+598 ALEAYEKLVAE
-609 GVRVRV
+609 GVKVRV
-615 VSMPSFELFEEQ
+615 VSMPSFELFEMQ
-627 PESYREE
+627 PKEYRDT
-634 VLPRKVRKRIAI
+634 VLPPAVRKRLAI

-652 GWYKYVGSEGEVI
+652 GWYKYVGTEGEVV

-675 GKLVLEKLGLSV
+675 GKVVLERLGISA
-687 ENLLAKARALLAQ
+687 ENLLSKAKALLGR

>member
-1 MTGIIKGDNGGR
+1 M
-13 GEGSVGIPLEQLAVN
+13 EESLEQLTVK

-34 LDAIQ
+34 LDTVQ

-56 YVLFRRIMK
+56 YVLFRHIMK
-65 HNPRNPQW
+65 HNPKNPQW
-73 FNRDRFILSAGHGS
+73 FNRDRFLLSAGHGS
-87 AMLYALLYLCGYEKM
+87 ALLYALLYLSGYEGI
-102 SLEELKNFRQWGSL
+102 SLEELKSFRQWGSH

-122 RCPECGIEMT
+122 RCVSCGIETT

-153 AARFNKPGFP
+153 AAQFNRPGFP
-163 IIDHY
+163 IINHY
-168 TYALVSDGD
+168 TYGLVSDGD
-177 IMEGVA
+177 LMEGVA

-189 AGHLKLGKLIYIY
+189 AGHLKLGKLIYLF
-202 DNNHISLSGETK
+202 DNNRISLSGETRV
-214 ICFTEDV
+214 CFTEDV

-228 GWQVLEVPDGNDL
+228 GWQVLEVEDGNNL
-241 EAIAQAIE
+241 EELTRAIE
-249 EAKKDTEHPSL
+249 EAKKDQDHPSL
-260 IMVTTHIG
+260 IMVSTHIG

-279 HGSPLKPEE
+279 HGAPLKAEE
-288 VVETKKFFNWPLDQ
+288 VIETKKFFGWPIDLEFHVPDQ
-302 EFYVPPEV
+302 V
-310 LAHMREV
+310 LVHMRKIVSE
-317 VALGEKEEKEW
+317 GEKREKEW
-328 QELFAAYSREYPEE
+328 QTLFEAYSKEFPQE
-342 AKVLQMMMRGELPE
+342 AATLKMMMDGELPA
-356 GWDRDLPVFTPDAGS
+356 GWADNLPVFEPTAGA

-381 LNILADRI
+381 LNLLADRI
-389 PSLIG
+389 PALVG

-402 TNTVLKGKGSFQAPA
+402 TNTVLKGKGSFQSPGVC
-417 SLPSGTQ
+417 SLKTQ
-424 GLVDGPIGYEGRNIA
+424 GIVEGPLGYEGRNIA

-477 VRLAALS
+477 VRIAALS

-510 HLMSFRVMPNMVC
+510 HLMSFRVMPNLVVL
-523 IRPADANETREA
+523 RPADANETREA
-535 WKAALAWQ
+535 WKVALEI
-543 KGPVAL
+543 KNGPVAL
-549 ILTRQ
+549 VLTRQ
-554 NVPVIDQNKYGKA
+554 NVPVLDQSRYGKA
-567 EGLHKGAYIL
+567 EGLRRGAYVL
-577 ADNSQGDPELIIL
+577 VDNSPVVPDLIII

-598 ALEAYERLAAE
+598 ALEAYEKLTLE
-609 GVRVRV
+609 GITVRV
-615 VSMPSFELFEEQ
+615 VSMPSFELFEQQ
-627 PESYREE
+627 PKDYQDA
-634 VLPRKVRKRIAI
+634 VLPPGVKKRIAI
-646 EAGATL
+646 EAGSTL
-652 GWYKYVGSEGEVI
+652 GWYKYVGQEGIVI

-675 GKLVLEKLGLSV
+675 GKIVLEKLGISV
-687 ENLLAKARALLAQ
+687 ENVVTQAKLLLGKQ

>member
-1 MTGIIKGDNGGR
+1 MGA
-13 GEGSVGIPLEQLAVN
+13 SLEQLAVN

-39 KAKSGH
+39 RAKSGH

-56 YVLFRRIMK
+56 YVLFRRFLK
-65 HNPRNPQW
+65 HSPKNPRW

-102 SLEELKNFRQWGSL
+102 SLEELRNFRQWGSH

-122 RCPECGIEMT
+122 RCVECGIETT

-153 AARFNKPGFP
+153 AARFNRPGFP
-163 IIDHY
+163 VIDHY

-177 IMEGVA
+177 LMEGVA
-183 QEAASL
+183 YEAASL
-189 AGHLKLGKLIYIY
+189 AGHLKLGKLIYLY
-202 DNNHISLSGETK
+202 DNNHISLSGETR

-221 KAHFLAY
+221 KARFLAL
-228 GWQVLEVPDGNDL
+228 GWQVLEVEDGNVLADVS
-241 EAIAQAIE
+241 QAIE
-249 EAKKDTEHPSL
+249 EARRDTEHPSL

-279 HGSPLKPEE
+279 HGAPLKPEE
-288 VVETKKFFNWPLDQ
+288 AVATKKFFGWPLEP
-302 EFYVPPEV
+302 EFYVPEEV

-317 VALGEKEEKEW
+317 VREGEEKEREW
-328 QELFAAYSREYPEE
+328 QRLFEAYSREYPKE
-342 AKVLQMMMRGELPE
+342 AETLRMMMEGKLPPD
-356 GWDRDLPVFTPDAGS
+356 WDKDLPVFEPSAGPV
-371 MATRSVGGKI
+371 ATRSVGGKI
-381 LNILADRI
+381 LNVLADRI
-389 PSLIG
+389 PGLIG

-402 TNTVLKGKGSFQAPA
+402 TSTVLKGKGSFQAPA
-417 SLPSGTQ
+417 SVPSGTQ

-449 ILNGI
+449 ILNGM

-477 VRLAALS
+477 VRIAALS

-535 WKAALAWQ
+535 WKVAIERQ
-543 KGPVAL
+543 GGPVAL

-554 NVPVIDQNKYGKA
+554 NVPIIDQSKFGKA
-567 EGLHKGAYIL
+567 EGLRKGAYVL
-577 ADNSQGDPELIIL
+577 ADNSQGDPELILI

-598 ALEAYERLAAE
+598 ALEAYEKLAQE
-609 GVRVRV
+609 GVRLRV

-627 PESYREE
+627 PKSYQEE
-634 VLPRKVRKRIAI
+634 VLPPGVKKRIAI

-652 GWYKYVGSEGEVI
+652 GWYKYVGTEGEVI

-675 GKLVLEKLGLSV
+675 GKTVLEKLGISV
-687 ENLLAKARALLAQ
+687 ENLLAKAKAMLSR

>member
-1 MTGIIKGDNGGR
+1 VKEV
-13 GEGSVGIPLEQLAVN
+13 EGPLEQLAVK

-34 LDAIQ
+34 LDTVQ

-56 YVLFRRIMK
+56 YVLFRRFLK
-65 HNPRNPQW
+65 HNPRNPRW

-87 AMLYALLYLCGYEKM
+87 ALLYALLYLSGYEGI
-102 SLEELKNFRQWGSL
+102 SLEELKNFRQWGSH

-122 RCPECGIEMT
+122 RCVSCGIETT

-153 AARFNKPGFP
+153 AARFNRPGFP
-163 IIDHY
+163 VIDHY

-177 IMEGVA
+177 LMEGVA

-189 AGHLKLGKLIYIY
+189 AGHLRLGKLIYLF
-202 DNNHISLSGETK
+202 DSNKISLSGETRV
-214 ICFTEDV
+214 CFTEDV
-221 KAHFLAY
+221 KKHFEAY
-228 GWQVLEVPDGNDL
+228 GWQVLEVRDGNNL
-241 EAIAQAIE
+241 EELAQAIK
-249 EAKKDTEHPSL
+249 EAREDKEHPSL
-260 IMVTTHIG
+260 IVVSTHIG

-279 HGSPLKPEE
+279 HGAPLKPEE
-288 VVETKKFFNWPLDQ
+288 VVETKKFFGWPVES
-302 EFYVPPEV
+302 EFYVPDEV
-310 LAHMREV
+310 LTHMREIIGE
-317 VALGEKEEKEW
+317 GEKQEREW
-328 QELFAAYSREYPEE
+328 QNLFEAYSREFPEE
-342 AKVLQMMMRGELPE
+342 AATLRMMMAGELPT
-356 GWDRDLPVFTPDAGS
+356 GWADNLPVFEPGAGA

-381 LNILADRI
+381 LNLLAEKV
-389 PSLIG
+389 PALIG

-402 TNTVLKGKGSFQAPA
+402 TNTVLKGKGSFQAPG
-417 SLPSGTQ
+417 SCPQGTQ
-424 GLVDGPIGYEGRNIA
+424 GLVDGPLGYEGRNIA

-484 HCKVIYVWTHDS
+484 HCKVVYVWTHDS

-510 HLMSFRVMPNMVC
+510 HLMSLRAMPNLIL

-535 WKAALAWQ
+535 WKVALERQ
-543 KGPVAL
+543 GGPVAL

-554 NVPVIDQNKYGKA
+554 NVPILDQNKYGRA
-567 EGLHKGAYIL
+567 EGLRKGAYIL
-577 ADNSQGDPELIIL
+577 TDNSDGNPELIII

-598 ALEAYERLAAE
+598 ALEAYEKLVAE
-609 GVRVRV
+609 GVKVRV
-615 VSMPSFELFEEQ
+615 VSMPSFELFEMQ
-627 PESYREE
+627 PKEYRDT
-634 VLPRKVRKRIAI
+634 VLPPAVRKRLAI

-652 GWYKYVGSEGEVI
+652 GWYKYVGAEGEVV

-675 GKLVLEKLGLSV
+675 GKVVLERLGISA
-687 ENLLAKARALLAQ
+687 ENLLSKAKALLGR

>member
-1 MTGIIKGDNGGR
+1 MD
-13 GEGSVGIPLEQLAVN
+13 VPLEQLAVK
-28 TIRMLA
+28 TIRMLS
-34 LDAIQ
+34 LDTVQ
-39 KAKSGH
+39 RAKSGH

-56 YVLFRRIMK
+56 YVLFRRFMN

-87 AMLYALLYLCGYEKM
+87 ALLYSLLYLSGYEGI
-102 SLEELKNFRQWGSL
+102 SLEELKNFRQWGSH

-122 RCPECGIEMT
+122 RCMKCGIETT

-153 AARFNKPGFP
+153 AARFNRPGFP
-163 IIDHY
+163 VIDHH
-168 TYALVSDGD
+168 TYALVSEGD
-177 IMEGVA
+177 LMEGVA

-189 AGHLKLGKLIYIY
+189 AGHLKLGKLIYLF
-202 DNNHISLSGETK
+202 DKNEISLSGATQ

-221 KAHFLAY
+221 KMHFLAY
-228 GWQVLEVPDGNDL
+228 GWQVLEVEDGNNL
-241 EAIAQAIE
+241 IELIQAIE
-249 EAKKDTEHPSL
+249 KAKEDREHPSL
-260 IMVTTHIG
+260 IIVSTHIG

-288 VVETKKFFNWPLDQ
+288 VVETKKFFDWPLEPD
-302 EFYVPPEV
+302 FYVPEEV
-310 LAHMREV
+310 LAHMRGVIVE
-317 VALGEKEEKEW
+317 GEKKEKEW
-328 QELFAAYSREYPEE
+328 QELFEAYLQAFPEE
-342 AKVLQMMMRGELPE
+342 AKTLKMMMAGELPE
-356 GWDRDLPVFTPDAGS
+356 NWAEGLPVFEPSAGA

-381 LNILADRI
+381 LNLLSDRI

-402 TNTVLKGKGSFQAPA
+402 TNTALKGKGSFQTPGICAPQ
-417 SLPSGTQ
+417 TQ
-424 GLVDGPIGYEGRNIA
+424 GLVDGPLGYEGRNIA

-454 AIHGGLIPFGA
+454 AVHGGLIPFGA

-477 VRLAALS
+477 VRVAALS
-484 HCKVIYVWTHDS
+484 HNKVIYVWTHDS

-501 DGPTHQPVE
+501 DGPTHQPIE
-510 HLMSFRVMPNMVC
+510 QLMSLRVMPNLILV
-523 IRPADANETREA
+523 RPADANETREA
-535 WKAALAWQ
+535 WKVAVEH
-543 KGPVAL
+543 KNGPVAL

-554 NVPVIDQNKYGKA
+554 NVPVLDQNKYGKA
-567 EGLHKGAYIL
+567 EGLRKGAYVL
-577 ADNSQGDPELIIL
+577 ADNAQGLPELILI

-598 ALEAYERLAAE
+598 ALEAYEKLVAE
-609 GVRVRV
+609 GVKVRV
-615 VSMPSFELFEEQ
+615 VSMPSFELFEAQ
-627 PESYREE
+627 PKEYQDMI
-634 VLPRKVRKRIAI
+634 LPPAVKKRIAI

-652 GWYKYVGSEGEVI
+652 GWYKYVGQEGEVI

-675 GKLVLEKLGLSV
+675 GKLVLEKLGINV
-687 ENLLAKARALLAQ
+687 ENLLSKAKALLNR

>member
-1 MTGIIKGDNGGR
+1 MGM
-13 GEGSVGIPLEQLAVN
+13 SLEQLAVK

-34 LDAIQ
+34 LDTVQ

-56 YVLFRRIMK
+56 YILFRRFMN

-87 AMLYALLYLCGYEKM
+87 ALLYSLLYLSGYEGI
-102 SLEELKNFRQWGSL
+102 SLEELKNFRQWGSR

-122 RCPECGIEMT
+122 RCIACGIETT

-139 FATGVGVAIAEAHL
+139 FAMGVGVAIAEAHL
-153 AARFNKPGFP
+153 AARFNRPGFP
-163 IIDHY
+163 VIDHY
-168 TYALVSDGD
+168 TYALVSEGD

-189 AGHLKLGKLIYIY
+189 AGHLKLGKLIYLF
-202 DNNHISLSGETK
+202 DSNEISLSGETR
-214 ICFTEDV
+214 ICFTEDI
-221 KAHFLAY
+221 KMHFVAY
-228 GWQVLEVPDGNDL
+228 GWQVLEVEDGNDL
-241 EAIAQAIE
+241 TELARAIE
-249 EAKKDTEHPSL
+249 KAKEDKEHPSL
-260 IMVTTHIG
+260 IMVSTHIG

-288 VVETKKFFNWPLDQ
+288 VVETKKFFDWPLEPD
-302 EFYVPPEV
+302 FYVPEEV
-310 LAHMREV
+310 LSHMREV
-317 VALGEKEEKEW
+317 ISEGEKKEQEW
-328 QELFAAYSREYPEE
+328 QKLLEAYSRAFPEE
-342 AKVLQMMMRGELPE
+342 AKMLKMMMAGELPE
-356 GWDRDLPVFTPDAGS
+356 NWAEELPVFEPGAGA

-381 LNILADRI
+381 LNLLSDKV

-402 TNTVLKGKGSFQAPA
+402 TNTVLKGKGSFQAPGVCV
-417 SLPSGTQ
+417 SGTQ
-424 GLVDGPIGYEGRNIA
+424 GLVDGPLGYEGRNIA

-454 AIHGGLIPFGA
+454 AVHGGLIPFGA

-477 VRLAALS
+477 VRVAALS

-510 HLMSFRVMPNMVC
+510 QLMSFRVMPNLVL

-535 WKAALAWQ
+535 WKVAVER
-543 KGPVAL
+543 KGSPVAL

-554 NVPVIDQNKYGKA
+554 NVPVLDQNKYGKA
-567 EGLHKGAYIL
+567 EGLRKGAYVL
-577 ADNSQGDPELIIL
+577 ADSSQGLPQLIII

-598 ALEAYERLAAE
+598 ALEAYEKLVAE
-609 GVRVRV
+609 GVKVRV

-627 PESYREE
+627 PKEYQDM
-634 VLPRKVRKRIAI
+634 VLPPTVRKRVAI

-652 GWYKYVGSEGEVI
+652 GWYKYVGREGEVI

-675 GKLVLEKLGLSV
+675 GKVVLEKLGISA
-687 ENLLAKARALLAQ
+687 ENLLNRAKALLNR

>member
-1 MTGIIKGDNGGR
+1 VKEV
-13 GEGSVGIPLEQLAVN
+13 EGPLEQLAVK

-34 LDAIQ
+34 LDTVQ

-56 YVLFRRIMK
+56 YVLFRRFLK

-87 AMLYALLYLCGYEKM
+87 ALLYALLYLSGYEGI
-102 SLEELKNFRQWGSL
+102 SLEELKNFRQWGSH

-122 RCPECGIEMT
+122 RCVSCGIETT

-153 AARFNKPGFP
+153 AARFNRPGFP

-177 IMEGVA
+177 LMEGVA

-189 AGHLKLGKLIYIY
+189 AGHLRLGKLIYLF
-202 DNNHISLSGETK
+202 DSNKISLSGETRV
-214 ICFTEDV
+214 CFTEDV
-221 KAHFLAY
+221 KKHFEAY
-228 GWQVLEVPDGNDL
+228 GWQVLEVRDGNDL
-241 EAIAQAIE
+241 EELARTVE
-249 EAKKDTEHPSL
+249 EAREDKEHPSL
-260 IMVTTHIG
+260 IVVSTHIG

-279 HGSPLKPEE
+279 HGAPLKPEE
-288 VVETKKFFNWPLDQ
+288 VVATKKFFNWPAES
-302 EFYVPPEV
+302 EFYVPDEV
-310 LAHMREV
+310 LTHMREIIGE
-317 VALGEKEEKEW
+317 GEKQEREW
-328 QELFAAYSREYPEE
+328 QNLFEAYSREFPEE
-342 AKVLQMMMRGELPE
+342 AATLRMMMAGELPT
-356 GWDRDLPVFTPDAGS
+356 GWADNLPIFEPGAGA

-381 LNILADRI
+381 LNLLAEKV
-389 PSLIG
+389 PALIG

-402 TNTVLKGKGSFQAPA
+402 TNTVLKGKGSFQAPGNC
-417 SLPSGTQ
+417 PQGTQ
-424 GLVDGPIGYEGRNIA
+424 GLVDGPLGYEGRNIA

-484 HCKVIYVWTHDS
+484 HCKVVYVWTHDS

-510 HLMSFRVMPNMVC
+510 HLMSLRAMPNLIL

-535 WKAALAWQ
+535 WKVALERQ
-543 KGPVAL
+543 GGPVAL

-554 NVPVIDQNKYGKA
+554 NVPILDQNKYGKA
-567 EGLHKGAYIL
+567 EGLRKGAYIL
-577 ADNSQGDPELIIL
+577 TDNSDGNPELIII

-598 ALEAYERLAAE
+598 ALEAYEKLVAE
-609 GVRVRV
+609 GVKVRV
-615 VSMPSFELFEEQ
+615 VSMPSFELFEMQ
-627 PESYREE
+627 PKEYRDT
-634 VLPRKVRKRIAI
+634 VLPPAVRKRLAI

-652 GWYKYVGSEGEVI
+652 GWYKYVGTEGEVV

-675 GKLVLEKLGLSV
+675 GKVVLERLGISA
-687 ENLLAKARALLAQ
+687 ENLLSKAKALLGR

>member
-1 MTGIIKGDNGGR
+1 VKEV
-13 GEGSVGIPLEQLAVN
+13 EGPLEQLAVK

-34 LDAIQ
+34 LDTVQ

-56 YVLFRRIMK
+56 YVLFRRFLK
-65 HNPRNPQW
+65 HNPRNPRW

-87 AMLYALLYLCGYEKM
+87 ALLYALLYLSGYEGI
-102 SLEELKNFRQWGSL
+102 SLEELKNFRQWGSH

-122 RCPECGIEMT
+122 RCVSCGIETT

-153 AARFNKPGFP
+153 AARFNRPGFP
-163 IIDHY
+163 VIDHY

-177 IMEGVA
+177 LMEGVA

-189 AGHLKLGKLIYIY
+189 AGHLRLGKLIYLF
-202 DNNHISLSGETK
+202 DSNRVSLSGETRV
-214 ICFTEDV
+214 CFTEDV
-221 KAHFLAY
+221 KKHFEAY
-228 GWQVLEVPDGNDL
+228 GWQVLEVRDGNDL
-241 EAIAQAIE
+241 EELARTVE
-249 EAKKDTEHPSL
+249 EAREDKEHPSL
-260 IMVTTHIG
+260 IVVSTHIG

-279 HGSPLKPEE
+279 HGAPLKPEE
-288 VVETKKFFNWPLDQ
+288 VVETKKFFGWPVES
-302 EFYVPPEV
+302 EFYVPDEV
-310 LAHMREV
+310 LTHMREIIGE
-317 VALGEKEEKEW
+317 GEKQEREW
-328 QELFAAYSREYPEE
+328 QNLFEAYSREFPEE
-342 AKVLQMMMRGELPE
+342 AATLRMMMAGELPT
-356 GWDRDLPVFTPDAGS
+356 GWADNLPVFEPGAGA

-381 LNILADRI
+381 LNLLAEKV
-389 PSLIG
+389 PALIG

-402 TNTVLKGKGSFQAPA
+402 TNTVLKGKGSFQAPG
-417 SLPSGTQ
+417 SCPSGTQ
-424 GLVDGPIGYEGRNIA
+424 GLVDGPLGYEGRNIA

-484 HCKVIYVWTHDS
+484 HCKVVYVWTHDS

-510 HLMSFRVMPNMVC
+510 HLMSLRAMPNLIL

-535 WKAALAWQ
+535 WKVALERQ
-543 KGPVAL
+543 GGPVAL

-554 NVPVIDQNKYGKA
+554 NVPILDQNKYGRA
-567 EGLHKGAYIL
+567 EGLRKGAYIL
-577 ADNSQGDPELIIL
+577 VDNSDGNPELIII

-598 ALEAYERLAAE
+598 ALETYEKLVAE
-609 GVRVRV
+609 GVKVRV
-615 VSMPSFELFEEQ
+615 VSMPSFELFEMQ
-627 PESYREE
+627 PKEYRDT
-634 VLPRKVRKRIAI
+634 VLPPAVRKRLAI

-652 GWYKYVGSEGEVI
+652 GWYKYVGTEGEVV

-675 GKLVLEKLGLSV
+675 GKVVLERLGISA
-687 ENLLAKARALLAQ
+687 ENLLSKAKALLGR

>member
-1 MTGIIKGDNGGR
+1 MKTSID
-13 GEGSVGIPLEQLAVN
+13 QLTVT

-34 LDAIQ
+34 LDTIQ

-50 GAAPIG
+50 GAAPMG

-65 HNPRNPQW
+65 HNPQNPRW

-87 AMLYALLYLCGYEKM
+87 ALLYALLYLSGYQGM
-102 SLEELKNFRQWGSL
+102 SMEELKNFRQWGSH

-122 RCPECGIEMT
+122 RCIDCGIETT

-139 FATGVGVAIAEAHL
+139 FATGVGAAIAEAHL
-153 AARFNKPGFP
+153 AARFNRPDFP
-163 IIDHY
+163 IVDHY

-177 IMEGVA
+177 LMEGVA

-189 AGHLKLGKLIYIY
+189 AGHLKLGKLIYLF
-202 DNNHISLSGETK
+202 DNNRVSLSGETT
-214 ICFTEDV
+214 ICFTENI
-221 KAHFLAY
+221 KMHFEAY
-228 GWQVLEVPDGNDL
+228 GWQVLEVEDGNNL
-241 EAIAQAIE
+241 EELIQAIQ
-249 EAKKDTEHPSL
+249 EAQKDKSRPSL
-260 IMVTTHIG
+260 IMVSTHIG
-268 YGSPKQDTFEV
+268 YGSPKQGRFEV

-288 VVETKKFFNWPLDQ
+288 VVETRKFFGWPLDQ
-302 EFYVPPEV
+302 DFYVPEEA
-310 LAHMREV
+310 LHHMREIIKE
-317 VALGEKEEKEW
+317 GEEREKEW
-328 QELFAAYSREYPEE
+328 NNLFSSYAREFPELAQELTMLI
-342 AKVLQMMMRGELPE
+342 KGELPPH
-356 GWDRDLPVFTPDAGS
+356 WDKDLPVFDSTSGD
-371 MATRSVGGKI
+371 MATRSAGGKI
-381 LNILADRI
+381 LNALADKI

-402 TNTVLKGKGSFQAPA
+402 TNTVLKGKGSFQAPGVCPA
-417 SLPSGTQ
+417 EAQ
-424 GLVDGPIGYEGRNIA
+424 GLVEEPLGYEGRNIA

-477 VRLAALS
+477 VRVAALS
-484 HCKVIYVWTHDS
+484 GCKVIYVWTHDS
-496 VGVGE
+496 VALGE

-510 HLMSFRVMPNMVC
+510 HLMSFRAMPNLVS

-535 WKAALAWQ
+535 WKIALER
-543 KGPVAL
+543 KEGPVAL

-554 NVPVIDQNKYGKA
+554 NVPIIDRGKYGKA
-567 EGLHKGAYIL
+567 EGLRKGAYVI
-577 ADNSQGDPELIIL
+577 ADCAPHLPQLIII
-590 ASGSEVHV
+590 ATGSEVSL
-598 ALEAYERLAAE
+598 ALEAYEKLTSE
-609 GVRVRV
+609 GVQVRV

-627 PESYREE
+627 PEVYRRE
-634 VLPRKVRKRIAI
+634 VLPPEVKKRIAI

-652 GWYKYVGSEGEVI
+652 GWYKYVGEEGKVI

-675 GKLVLEKLGLSV
+675 GKVVLEKLGISL
-687 ENLLAKARALLAQ
+687 ENLLAQARSLLKA

>member
-1 MTGIIKGDNGGR
+1 M
-13 GEGSVGIPLEQLAVN
+13 EASVEQLTVK

-34 LDAIQ
+34 LDMVQ

-50 GAAPIG
+50 GAAPLG

-65 HNPRNPQW
+65 HNPRNPRW

-87 AMLYALLYLCGYEKM
+87 ALLYALLYLSGYEKM
-102 SLEELKNFRQWGSL
+102 SIEELKNFRQWGSR

-122 RCPECGIEMT
+122 RCIDCGIETT

-153 AARFNKPGFP
+153 AARFNRPEFP

-177 IMEGVA
+177 LMEGVA

-189 AGHLKLGKLIYIY
+189 AGHLKLGKLIYLF
-202 DNNHISLSGETK
+202 DNNRVSLSGETA
-214 ICFTEDV
+214 ICFTENI
-221 KAHFLAY
+221 KMHFEAY
-228 GWQVLEVPDGNDL
+228 GWQVLEVKDGNDL
-241 EAIAQAIE
+241 EELTQAVE
-249 EAKKDTEHPSL
+249 EAQKDKSHPSL
-260 IMVTTHIG
+260 IMVSTHIG
-268 YGSPKQDTFEV
+268 YGSPKQDKFEV

-288 VVETKKFFNWPLDQ
+288 VLETKKFFGWPPDQ
-302 EFYVPPEV
+302 DFHIPEEA
-310 LAHMREV
+310 LNHMREIIKK
-317 VALGEKEEKEW
+317 GEEKEGEW
-328 QELFAAYSREYPEE
+328 NSLFSSYAREFPELAQELTMLM
-342 AKVLQMMMRGELPE
+342 KGELPP
-356 GWDRDLPVFTPDAGS
+356 GWDKDLPVFDPASGS
-371 MATRSVGGKI
+371 VATRSAGGKI
-381 LNILADRI
+381 LNALADKI
-389 PSLIG
+389 SYLIG

-402 TNTVLKGKGSFQAPA
+402 TNTVLKGKGSFQAPGSCPPGA
-417 SLPSGTQ
+417 Q
-424 GLVDGPIGYEGRNIA
+424 GLVEGPLGYEGRNIA

-477 VRLAALS
+477 VRVAALS
-484 HCKVIYVWTHDS
+484 RCKVIYVWTHDS
-496 VGVGE
+496 VALGE

-510 HLMSFRVMPNMVC
+510 QLMSFRVMPEIVC

-535 WKAALAWQ
+535 WKVALER
-543 KGPVAL
+543 KEGPVAL

-554 NVPVIDQNKYGKA
+554 NVPVIDRDKYGKA
-567 EGLHKGAYIL
+567 EGLKRGAYII
-577 ADNSQGDPELIIL
+577 ADCAPHLPQLIII
-590 ASGSEVHV
+590 ATGSEVSL
-598 ALEAYERLAAE
+598 ALEAYEKLTFE
-609 GVRVRV
+609 GVHVRV

-627 PESYREE
+627 SEAYRREILPPE
-634 VLPRKVRKRIAI
+634 VKKRMAI

-652 GWYKYVGSEGEVI
+652 GWYKYVGEEGKVI

-675 GKLVLEKLGLSV
+675 GKVVLENLGISL
-687 ENLLAKARALLAQ
+687 ENILAQAQSLLG